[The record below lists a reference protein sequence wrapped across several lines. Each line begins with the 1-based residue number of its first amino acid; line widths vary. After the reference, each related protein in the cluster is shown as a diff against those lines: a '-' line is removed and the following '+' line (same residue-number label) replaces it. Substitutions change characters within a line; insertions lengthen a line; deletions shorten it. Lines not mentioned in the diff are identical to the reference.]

1 MSQMKSRRELG
12 LLAAGGVVAA
22 GVIAGAKPAAA
33 EQQRE
38 MERARAA
45 LNDAIQF
52 LRAASDNKGGHKIK
66 AMELIQNAI
75 AEVDAGIEY
84 ADTH

>member
-1 MSQMKSRRELG
+1 VSQIKSRRELG

-22 GVIAGAKPAAA
+22 GVIAGVKSAAA
-33 EQQRE
+33 EPQRE

-45 LNDAIQF
+45 LNEAIQF

-66 AMELIQNAI
+66 AVELIQSAI